1 MKGQFLSFGLV
12 GVSVVLVGT
21 IAVSN
26 TPQNSSEQS
35 SPTSSYS
42 STFPSETSGTAP
54 SETSGTAPSETS
66 GTAPSE
72 TSGTAPSATSGPTPV
87 TGSSPGGPTPS
98 ASATQTPLPSATPPL
113 ASARSQGSTQIANP
127 VYTAQFVNSPTNVLT
142 TRGGTF
148 SVLVI
153 DQNSRPAVGVSISFK
168 YRESSFTS
176 QFSVMGTVNSDSSGY
191 ATLQYRFTSPG
202 TPQVFAGSEATANYA
217 KFWSTAHNI
226 TVAAP
231 AFTASFANTPLKALT
246 TQSTPLTV
254 LVLDQNGNPAA
265 GVPTT
270 FRFRESSFT
279 SQFSVMGTVNS
290 DSSGYATLQYRFT
303 SPGTPQVFAGSEA
316 TANYARFWSTAHN
329 LTVAAPVFTASFVN
343 PPANTS
349 TSQETS
355 FTVLVLDQNGN
366 PAVGVPISL
375 KFRTSSSTSFY
386 TAMGTAT
393 SDNLGY
399 ATIQYRFTS
408 SGTPQVFAG
417 SEATA
422 NYARFWSRGITIS
435 VS

>member
-66 GTAPSE
+66 GTAPS
-72 TSGTAPSATSGPTPV
+72 ATSGPTPV
-87 TGSSPGGPTPS
+87 TGSSPGGRKPS

-168 YRESSFTS
+168 Y
-176 QFSVMGTVNSDSSGY
+176 
-191 ATLQYRFTSPG
+191 
-202 TPQVFAGSEATANYA
+202 
-217 KFWSTAHNI
+217 
-226 TVAAP
+226 
-231 AFTASFANTPLKALT
+231 
-246 TQSTPLTV
+246 
-254 LVLDQNGNPAA
+254 
-265 GVPTT
+265 
-270 FRFRESSFT
+270 RESSFT